1 MEMDKA
7 VAVLETSL
15 FPLFSVFLCMFV
27 RLRVQGFESSVNKV
41 FQKEKLV
48 NSETIIYS
56 PHLKGLVQQELT
68 YFSCVHYTSFS

>member
-7 VAVLETSL
+7 VVVLETSL
-15 FPLFSVFLCMFV
+15 FPLCPVFVCMFV

-48 NSETIIYS
+48 NSI
-56 PHLKGLVQQELT
+56 Q
-68 YFSCVHYTSFS
+68 